1 MSSLESVRGEVIS
14 GTLIDVQHLD
24 VHGHGHRAPEDDG
37 LLKLE
42 DIYTRKNY
50 SLEFN
55 SVAETVPAKEWRHV
69 SDQPSLD
76 QTVAIKIGGSP
87 DTLGQVGS
95 SKKENISND
104 LLFVKI

>member
-24 VHGHGHRAPEDDG
+24 VHRHSHRAPEDDD
-37 LLKLE
+37 LLEEILLILE
-42 DIYTRKNY
+42 KEY

-55 SVAETVPAKEWRHV
+55 SVAETIPAKEGRHV

-76 QTVAIKIGGSP
+76 QTIAIKIGGSP

-95 SKKENISND
+95 SKKEHISNGN
-104 LLFVKI
+104 LL